1 MRKIDKSQLTKN
13 TKRKEKRKEGR
24 PAHSERSAEMH
35 KDTPTSTAVWCL
47 LSDCSECPKRTVI
60 CSKPPTAR
68 FHSFQLLQ

>member
-1 MRKIDKSQLTKN
+1 MIKIDKSRLTKMQN
-13 TKRKEKRKEGR
+13 EKRKGKGR
-24 PAHSERSAEMH
+24 PAHFERSAETH
-35 KDTPTSTAVWCL
+35 KDTPMSTAVWCL